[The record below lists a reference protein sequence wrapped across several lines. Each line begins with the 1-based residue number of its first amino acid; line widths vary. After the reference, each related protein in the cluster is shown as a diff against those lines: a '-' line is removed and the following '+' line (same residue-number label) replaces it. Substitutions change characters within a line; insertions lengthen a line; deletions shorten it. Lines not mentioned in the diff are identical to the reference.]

1 MMKRFYKYTDNTVI
15 EVVTADD
22 GKSEVQSKT
31 PVANAHE
38 LVASGSAIIY
48 ETHETLKVSM
58 SYVKN
63 RRIEYPSTQ
72 EQFDLLYH
80 ELTAS
85 GSLTTSGS
93 WYKTITSVK
102 EENPKG

>member
-1 MMKRFYKYTDNTVI
+1 
-15 EVVTADD
+15 
-22 GKSEVQSKT
+22 
-31 PVANAHE
+31 
-38 LVASGSAIIY
+38 
-48 ETHETLKVSM
+48 M

-72 EQFDLLYH
+72 EQFDLLYY